1 MIKMAKIT
9 FIATTQNET
18 KLRELNRK
26 KGDISNIIN
35 KALEM
40 YLQKEEN

>member
-1 MIKMAKIT
+1 MPKIT
-9 FIATTQNET
+9 FIPTTQNET
-18 KLRELNRK
+18 ALRKLNRK

-40 YLQKEEN
+40 YLPKEEK